1 MQSMLYQ
8 PPLSLPLNATDVQV
22 FPNPATDNVNIGFI
36 ATHQDITTLLVSDIT
51 GKQVI
56 AIQAVVN
63 AGVNKIEINTGN
75 LAAGNYFIQLKGASI
90 NFNIRFTKQ

>member
-36 ATHQDITTLLVSDIT
+36 ATQPGYNYPA
-51 GKQVI
+51 GK
-56 AIQAVVN
+56 
-63 AGVNKIEINTGN
+63 
-75 LAAGNYFIQLKGASI
+75 
-90 NFNIRFTKQ
+90 